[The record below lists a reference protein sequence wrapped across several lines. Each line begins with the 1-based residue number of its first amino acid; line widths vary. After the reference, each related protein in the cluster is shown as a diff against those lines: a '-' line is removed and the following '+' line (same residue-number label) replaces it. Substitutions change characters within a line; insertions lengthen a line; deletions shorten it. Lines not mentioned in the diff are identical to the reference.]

1 MSDSKSTPQAS
12 VEPNALYEDDAPL
25 EEQAGAPAP
34 LDDDA
39 AATPEQGT
47 GTTAAMARRTS
58 TLPIRQYAIQFGGHR
73 FVIFVEGDICLGTS
87 TGWQKWMT
95 GKSWLSDIRPWLMSA
110 DRNDSAGNRTVFA
123 KALADITTPA
133 DREDFPV

>member
-1 MSDSKSTPQAS
+1 MSDSKSTQQAT
-12 VEPNALYEDDAPL
+12 PL

-34 LDDDA
+34 LDEGTAQDA
-39 AATPEQGT
+39 SDEAQAAT
-47 GTTAAMARRTS
+47 AAVLARRTT

-110 DRNDSAGNRTVFA
+110 DRNDSAGKRTVFA